1 MQMAYLEREAAVS
14 GPIDPKVKKSFSRV
28 LAGVHET
35 LCEKLDLKRVGEQLT
50 TGTRLKKI
58 IRGCI
63 KTAVK
68 EEDKEL
74 FFAILSQKF
83 DLKSLVFFLEVLDST
98 AAENHGHKEIL
109 TILCR
114 NLEELSREDEP
125 IEVVEQ
131 LESITSRYVGIS
143 CAEMEELS
151 AEDEPSEVGIS
162 GEVVLYHKYRVE
174 TFSFSKSKS
183 HIQHSPTHD
192 VTVCVEPTAFP
203 VDVEEFDISLTV
215 NDYAQ
220 PITMPPQYTAVYSAL
235 INLKCE
241 PHFEKF
247 RDYVTVTLPHCA
259 VGGIDNLCVLS
270 APDGDGNLVEDLDI
284 EIVSI
289 DETYITF
296 RTLHFSNDLV
306 SASKIHKQKYLKQ
319 KRRRQA
325 FLRTEP
331 VRHMSIEGRPSET
344 DTQFCVLMCR
354 PCDTSRTSHWQFVFI
369 VMTDQITLTKVRMS
383 LVLPRVVKAIF
394 SLPPD

>member
-1 MQMAYLEREAAVS
+1 MAES
-14 GPIDPKVKKSFSRV
+14 GSIDPKVKKSFSRV

-35 LCEKLDLKRVGEQLT
+35 LCKKLDLKRVGEQLT
-50 TGTRLKKI
+50 TGTRLKKR

-63 KTAVK
+63 KRAVK

-98 AAENHGHKEIL
+98 AAENYGHKEIL

-151 AEDEPSEVGIS
+151 V

-183 HIQHSPTHD
+183 HVQHSPTHD

-270 APDGDGNLVEDLDI
+270 APDGDGNLVEDLAI

-289 DETYITF
+289 DEAYVTF
-296 RTLHFSNDLV
+296 GTLHFSNNLV
-306 SASKIHKQKYLKQ
+306 SASKKIRKQKYLKL
-319 KRRRQA
+319 KRRLA
-325 FLRTEP
+325 FLRTASLNCEP
-331 VRHMSIEGRPSET
+331 VRRMSIEGRPRSLSSPAVVESET

-354 PCDTSRTSHWQFVFI
+354 PCDTSRTSHWQFAFI
-369 VMTDQITLTKVRMS
+369 MMTDQITLTKVRMS
-383 LVLPRVVKAIF
+383 LVLPKVKAMRCIKA
-394 SLPPD
+394 